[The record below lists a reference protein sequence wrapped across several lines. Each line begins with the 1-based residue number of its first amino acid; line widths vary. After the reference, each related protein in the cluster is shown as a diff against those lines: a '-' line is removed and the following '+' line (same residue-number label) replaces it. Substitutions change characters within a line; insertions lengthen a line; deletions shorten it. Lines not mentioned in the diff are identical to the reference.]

1 MWGLCGV
8 ALALACWCMRN
19 PTNINVLTR
28 AKAFQLSVHE
38 SPFRQRARAIPGLS
52 AELSRS
58 IGSIVWNIAE
68 GAAFDDPAF
77 ARHLLTAIGSA
88 NEAEQ
93 QLILAHDRK
102 LLGSRGDWY
111 VREIVEIRKMTI
123 GLRKTVVRRIAAG
136 APSTDAEVRVGR
148 TAEQ

>member
-1 MWGLCGV
+1 MAMV
-8 ALALACWCMRN
+8 STCWFMRN

-93 QLILAHDRK
+93 KFILANARN

-111 VREIVEIRKMTI
+111 
-123 GLRKTVVRRIAAG
+123 LPCHRRMLA
-136 APSTDAEVRVGR
+136 
-148 TAEQ
+148 TA